1 MIGKGVLLECLDSDI
16 VSEVLAIGRKSLNI
30 DHKKLKELIISN
42 FEDYSTIEKELL
54 GYDACFYC
62 LGISSAG
69 MKEDAYHKITYSY
82 TLALAKALYKINPGI
97 LFTYISGAGTDSSE
111 KGSSMWARVKG
122 KTENDLLK
130 IGFKQ
135 AVMFRPGIIIPERGI
150 RSGTKSYQLM
160 YDNFMWLIKI
170 IRLFWPESIVTTTA
184 IGKAMIRL
192 LNTKSSKT
200 ILDPKDI
207 LALSAQIKNSN
218 D

>member
-1 MIGKGVLLECLDSDI
+1 
-16 VSEVLAIGRKSLNI
+16 
-30 DHKKLKELIISN
+30 
-42 FEDYSTIEKELL
+42 
-54 GYDACFYC
+54 
-62 LGISSAG
+62 
-69 MKEDAYHKITYSY
+69 
-82 TLALAKALYKINPGI
+82 
-97 LFTYISGAGTDSSE
+97 
-111 KGSSMWARVKG
+111 
-122 KTENDLLK
+122 
-130 IGFKQ
+130 
-135 AVMFRPGIIIPERGI
+135 MFRPGIIIPERGI